1 MKLQSVVVI
10 AALGGCGVDQ
20 VSTAEQPLSAD
31 HAIAR
36 FRMTGEAA
44 WFTGTT
50 DGPPWTIQTLAVD
63 RYVTDT
69 VPPAPYVQYDSVYQD
84 PESLFLGPYGYYYA
98 KSSGDFIQGSLPPG
112 AVQASGNNA
121 QLHATLPA
129 NSDTFFS
136 QHCEGDDRI
145 GYHACKSLEGQTI
158 DVEWQSTGEMDV
170 VNGIWEL
177 DFGSITFRIM
187 GRSTM
192 AVAHATGT
200 VAGEPLRNE
209 AYSAVMADRGAGVW
223 LSVEQP

>member
-1 MKLQSVVVI
+1 MKLQVVMVI

-20 VSTAEQPLSAD
+20 VSTAEQPISANG
-31 HAIAR
+31 AIAR

-50 DGPPWTIQTLAVD
+50 AGPPWTIQTLAVD

-84 PESLFLGPYGYYYA
+84 PDSLFLGPYGYYYA
-98 KSSGDFIQGSLPPG
+98 KGSEDFIQGSLSPG
-112 AVQASGNNA
+112 AVQASGSNA
-121 QLHATLPA
+121 RLHATLPA

-136 QHCEGDDRI
+136 QHCDWDFRI
-145 GYHACKSLEGQTI
+145 NYRECRSIEGQTV
-158 DVEWQSTGEMDV
+158 DVQWQSTGEVDV

-177 DFGSITFRIM
+177 DMGSILFRIA
-187 GRSTM
+187 GRSSM

-200 VAGEPLRNE
+200 VAGQPLQNE
-209 AYSAVMADRGAGVW
+209 VYSAIMADRGAGVW
-223 LSVEQP
+223 LEVDQP